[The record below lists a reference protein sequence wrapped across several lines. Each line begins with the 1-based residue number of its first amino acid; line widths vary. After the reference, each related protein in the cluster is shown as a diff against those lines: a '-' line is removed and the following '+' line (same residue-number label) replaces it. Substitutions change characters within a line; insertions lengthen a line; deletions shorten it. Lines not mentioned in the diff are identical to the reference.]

1 MLQKIG
7 FQPGI
12 NKQLTPTGAEGQWV
26 DCDNVR
32 FRYGTPEK
40 IGGWNQLGNV
50 NQNELTGAGRGLHHF
65 VSSNSIKFSI
75 IGTNRILY
83 AFSGGVF
90 YDIHPIQT
98 TTTLTN
104 AFSTTNGSATVTI
117 TFSSAHNMTPGDIML
132 MDNFTTITNSNY
144 SASDFDDKKF
154 MVVTTPTNTTL
165 TITMPSNESGSG
177 ATTSGGI
184 RIQKYYTVGP
194 AVQAQ
199 GFGWGLGSWGGEDGS
214 AITTTLNGALGDNA
228 FGTGGS
234 GTSITLTSTANFSSA
249 GTNFIK
255 VGTEEISYTGISGND
270 LTGITRAVRGT
281 TRAAHSDGATV
292 TNTSEFVAWGEAASG
307 DLVLEPGMWSLD
319 NFGDK
324 AICLIHD
331 GACFEWDSSLSNATS
346 TRATIISGAPTASRH
361 MLVSTPD
368 RHLVFFGTE
377 TTIGDTST
385 QDDMFI
391 RFSDQEDINTYTPT
405 ATNTAGTQ
413 RLADGS
419 QIRGAIRGR
428 DAIYVWTDTAL
439 FTQRFVGQPFTFAFA
454 QVGTNCGL
462 AGQNAC
468 VEVDGAA
475 YWMSE
480 NGFFRYA
487 GRLESLPCLVEDFV
501 YDSIN
506 LTSGNQMISAGLNN
520 LFGEVIWF
528 YPTTGSSVV
537 NRMVAYNYFDSSP
550 QRPVWT
556 VGSLARTMWRDSAV
570 FGLPHALSYDADT
583 DTSFDVIGNTEGR
596 TAYYEHE
603 TGTDE
608 NRNGTITAITSN
620 IESGDF
626 DITQQRASAT
636 GQSTGVATFRGD
648 GEFLMK
654 IRRFIPDFIAQ
665 TGTTRITLELRNF
678 PNDAQ
683 TSSSLGPFDITSSTQ
698 KVDTRA
704 RARGIALKIANTGT
718 SQNWKLGTFRLDIQ
732 PDGRR

>member
-12 NKQLTPTGAEGQWV
+12 NKQITPTGAEGQWI

-40 IGGWNQLGNV
+40 IGGWKQLGDDA
-50 NQNELTGAGRGLHHF
+50 LTGAGRGLHHF
-65 VSSNSIKFSI
+65 VNSKARKYAI

-83 AFSGGVF
+83 AFSGGVY
-90 YDIHPIQT
+90 YDIHPIKS
-98 TTTLTN
+98 TTTLTS
-104 AFSTTNGSATVTI
+104 AFTTTNGSTSVTI
-117 TFSSAHNMTPGDIML
+117 TFSGDHGIGEQDIVL
-132 MDNFTTITNSNY
+132 LDSFSSITD
-144 SASDFDDKKF
+144 SDFVAADFNDKKF
-154 MVVTTPTNTTL
+154 MVTTVPSSTTI
-165 TITMPSNESGSG
+165 TVTMPSAESGSG

-184 RIQKYYTVGP
+184 RVQHYYPVGP
-194 AVQAQ
+194 AVQAK
-199 GFGWGLGSWGGEDGS
+199 GFGWSLGTFGGEVAGEP
-214 AITTTLNGALGDNA
+214 TTTLSGAINSSTT
-228 FGTGGS
+228 TGIILADVS
-234 GTSITLTSTANFSSA
+234 QFPDT

-255 VGTEEISYTGISGND
+255 IGTEEISYTGISTSNE
-270 LTGITRAVRGT
+270 LTGVTREVRGT
-281 TRAAHSDGATV
+281 DAASHGAGDAV
-292 TNTSEFVAWGEAASG
+292 TSTTNFVAWGEAASG

-331 GACFEWDSSLSNATS
+331 SAVFEWNSAAAGAEN

-428 DAIYVWTDTAL
+428 DSILVWTDTAL
-439 FTQRFVGQPFTFAFA
+439 FTMRFVGQPFTFAFA
-454 QVGTNCGL
+454 QVGTHCGL
-462 AGQNAC
+462 VGQNAC
-468 VEVDGAA
+468 VEVDGSA

-487 GRLESLPCLVEDFV
+487 GKLESLPCLVEDFV
-501 YDSIN
+501 YDNIN
-506 LTSGNQMISAGLNN
+506 LESGNQMVSAGLNN
-520 LFGEVIWF
+520 LFGEVMWF

-537 NRMVAYNYFDSSP
+537 NRMVCYNYFDSSP

-556 VGSLARTMWRDSAV
+556 VGSLARTMWQDSAV
-570 FGLPHALSYDADT
+570 FGSPHATEYTAGNDS
-583 DTSFDVIGNTEGR
+583 SFDVVGNTEGR
-596 TAYYEHE
+596 TIYYQHE
-603 TGTDE
+603 TGTDQVQ
-608 NRNGTITAITSN
+608 GGATTAITAN
-620 IESGDF
+620 ISSGDF
-626 DITQQRASAT
+626 DISQRTTALGQTT
-636 GQSTGVATFRGD
+636 GAADLRGD
-648 GEFLMK
+648 GEFIMK
-654 IRRFIPDFIAQ
+654 IRRFIPDFISQ
-665 TGTTRITLELRNF
+665 TGNTQVTLQLRDF
-678 PNDAQ
+678 PNDSQAG
-683 TSSSLGPFDITSSTQ
+683 SALGPFTVSSSTK

-704 RARGIALKIANTGT
+704 RARAIALKVENTAA
-718 SQNWKLGTFRLDIQ
+718 SQSWKLGSFRLDIQ

>member
-12 NKQLTPTGAEGQWV
+12 NKQITPTGAEGQWV

-40 IGGWNQLGNV
+40 IGGWSQLGEN
-50 NQNELTGAGRGLHHF
+50 NLTGAGRGLHHF
-65 VSSNSIKFSI
+65 VNSAGRKYSI

-83 AFSGGVF
+83 AYSGGVF
-90 YDIHPIQT
+90 YDIHPIKST
-98 TTTLTN
+98 NTLTN
-104 AFSTTNGSATVTI
+104 AFTTTNGSPTVTI
-117 TFSSAHNMTPGDIML
+117 TFGSDHNITAGDIVL
-132 MDNFTTITNSNY
+132 LDNFSTITNSNF

-154 MVVTTPTNTTL
+154 MVTTVPTSTTI

-177 ATTSGGI
+177 ASASGGI
-184 RIQKYYTVGP
+184 RVQHYYTVGP
-194 AVQAQ
+194 AVQAK
-199 GFGWGLGSWGGEDGS
+199 GFGWGLGQWSGTVSGEV
-214 AITTTLNGALGDNA
+214 TTTLNGGIN
-228 FGTGGS
+228 S
-234 GTSITLTSTANFSSA
+234 STTTIVLSDASQFPST
-249 GTNFIK
+249 GTNFIQI
-255 VGTEEISYTGISGND
+255 GTEEISYTGVSTNT
-270 LTGITRAVRGT
+270 LTGVTRGVRNT
-281 TRAAHSDGATV
+281 SAASHSDGATI
-292 TNTSEFVAWGEAASG
+292 TDTSDYVAWGEAASG

-331 GACFEWDSSLSNATS
+331 SAVFEWNSAASGATS

-361 MLVSTPD
+361 MIVSTPD
-368 RHLVFFGTE
+368 RHLVFFVTE
-377 TTIGDTST
+377 TTIGTTST
-385 QDDMFI
+385 QDNMFI

-419 QIRGAIRGR
+419 EIRGAIRGR

-487 GRLESLPCLVEDFV
+487 GKLESLPCLVEDYV
-501 YDSIN
+501 YDDIN
-506 LTSGNQMISAGLNN
+506 LESGNQMVSAGLNN
-520 LFGEVIWF
+520 LFGEVMWF
-528 YPTTGSSVV
+528 YSTSSSSVV

-556 VGSLARTMWRDSAV
+556 IGTLSRTMWEDSAV
-570 FGLPHALSYDADT
+570 FGLPHALEYDASNDS
-583 DTSFDVIGNTEGR
+583 SFDVVGNTDGR
-596 TAYYEHE
+596 TTYYEHE
-603 TGTDE
+603 TGT
-608 NRNGTITAITSN
+608 NQVKGGTVSAITANIT
-620 IESGDF
+620 SGDF
-626 DITQQRASAT
+626 DITQQRGIT
-636 GQSTGVATFRGD
+636 GQSTGVATFKGD

-654 IRRFIPDFIAQ
+654 IRRFIPDFVSQ
-665 TGTTRITLELRNF
+665 TGTTRVTLNLRNF
-678 PNDAQ
+678 PNDSAA
-683 TSSSLGPFDITSSTQ
+683 SSSLGPFDITTSTQ

-704 RARGIALKIANTGT
+704 RARAVALKIENTAT
-718 SQNWKLGTFRLDIQ
+718 NQTWKLGTFRLDTQ

>member
-12 NKQLTPTGAEGQWV
+12 NKQITPTGAEGQWI

-40 IGGWNQLGNV
+40 IGGWKQLG
-50 NQNELTGAGRGLHHF
+50 ESHLTGAGRGLHHF
-65 VSSNSIKFSI
+65 VNSLGRKYAI

-90 YDIHPIQT
+90 YDIHPIKS
-98 TTTLTN
+98 TTTLTS
-104 AFSTTNGSATVTI
+104 AFTTTNGSTSVTI
-117 TFSSAHNMTPGDIML
+117 TFSGDHGISAQDIVL
-132 MDNFTTITNSNY
+132 LDNFSSITNSNF
-144 SASDFDDKKF
+144 AAADFNDKKF
-154 MVVTTPTNTTL
+154 MVTTVPTSTTI
-165 TITMPSNESGSG
+165 TITMPSAESGSG

-184 RIQKYYTVGP
+184 RVQHYYPVGP
-194 AVQAQ
+194 AVQAK
-199 GFGWGLGSWGGEDGS
+199 GFGWSLGTWGGEVAGEP
-214 AITTTLNGALGDNA
+214 TTTLSGAINSSTT
-228 FGTGGS
+228 TGIILADVS
-234 GTSITLTSTANFSSA
+234 QFPDS

-255 VGTEEISYTGISGND
+255 IGTEEISYTGISTSNE
-270 LTGITRAVRGT
+270 LTGVTREVRGT
-281 TRAAHSDGATV
+281 TAASHGAGDTV
-292 TNTSEFVAWGEAASG
+292 TSTTNFVAWGEAASG

-331 GACFEWDSSLSNATS
+331 SAVFEWNSAAAGAEN

-439 FTQRFVGQPFTFAFA
+439 FTQRFIGPPFTFGFS

-462 AGQNAC
+462 VGQNAC
-468 VEVDGAA
+468 VEVDGSA

-487 GRLESLPCLVEDFV
+487 GKLESLPCLVEDHV
-501 YDSIN
+501 YDDIN
-506 LTSGNQMISAGLNN
+506 LESGNQMVSAGLNN

-537 NRMVAYNYFDSSP
+537 NKQVTYNYFDSSP

-556 VGSLARTMWRDSAV
+556 VGTLARTMWEDSAI
-570 FGLPHALSYDADT
+570 FGKPHALEYDAAT
-583 DTSFDVIGNTEGR
+583 DTSFDVVGNTEGR
-596 TAYYEHE
+596 TTYYEHE
-603 TGTDE
+603 TGTDQVK
-608 NRNGTITAITSN
+608 GGAVTAITAN
-620 IESGDF
+620 IASGDF
-626 DITQQRASAT
+626 DISQRMGR
-636 GQSTGVATFRGD
+636 GQSTGVADIRGD
-648 GEFLMK
+648 GEFIMK
-654 IRRFIPDFIAQ
+654 IRRFIPDFISQ
-665 TGTTRITLELRNF
+665 TGNTQVTLQLRNF
-678 PNDAQ
+678 PNDSQA
-683 TSSSLGPFDITSSTQ
+683 SSSLGPFTISSSTQ

-704 RARGIALKIANTGT
+704 RARAIALKVENT
-718 SQNWKLGTFRLDIQ
+718 SSAQSWKLGTFRLDIQ

>member
-12 NKQLTPTGAEGQWV
+12 NKQITPTGAEGQWV

-40 IGGWNQLGNV
+40 IGGWSQLGEN
-50 NQNELTGAGRGLHHF
+50 NLTGAGRGLHHF
-65 VSSNSIKFSI
+65 VNSAGRKYSI

-83 AFSGGVF
+83 AYSGGVF
-90 YDIHPIQT
+90 YDIHPIKST
-98 TTTLTN
+98 NTLTN
-104 AFSTTNGSATVTI
+104 AFTTTNGSPTVTI
-117 TFSSAHNMTPGDIML
+117 TFGSDHNITAGDIVL
-132 MDNFTTITNSNY
+132 LDNFSTITNSNFG
-144 SASDFDDKKF
+144 ASDFDDKKF
-154 MVVTTPTNTTL
+154 MVTTVPTSTTI

-177 ATTSGGI
+177 ASTSGGI
-184 RIQKYYTVGP
+184 RVQHYYTVGP
-194 AVQAQ
+194 AVQAK
-199 GFGWGLGSWGGEDGS
+199 GFGWGLGQWGGTVSGEV
-214 AITTTLNGALGDNA
+214 TTTLNGDINSS
-228 FGTGGS
+228 T
-234 GTSITLTSTANFSSA
+234 TTIVLTDASQFPST
-249 GTNFIK
+249 GTNFIQI
-255 VGTEEISYTGISGND
+255 GTEEISYTGVSTNT
-270 LTGITRAVRGT
+270 LTGVTRGVRNT
-281 TRAAHSDGATV
+281 SAASHSDGATI
-292 TNTSEFVAWGEAASG
+292 TDTSDYVAWGEAASG

-331 GACFEWDSSLSNATS
+331 SACFEWDSAASGATS

-361 MLVSTPD
+361 MIVSTPD

-377 TTIGDTST
+377 TTIGTTST
-385 QDDMFI
+385 QDNMFI

-419 QIRGAIRGR
+419 EIRGAIRGR

-462 AGQNAC
+462 VGQNAC

-487 GRLESLPCLVEDFV
+487 GKLESLPCLVEDHV
-501 YDSIN
+501 YDDIN
-506 LTSGNQMISAGLNN
+506 LESGNQMVSAGLNN
-520 LFGEVIWF
+520 LFGEVMWF
-528 YPTTGSSVV
+528 YSTSSSSVV

-556 VGSLARTMWRDSAV
+556 IGTLSRTMWEDSAV
-570 FGLPHALSYDADT
+570 FGLPHALEYDASNDS
-583 DTSFDVIGNTEGR
+583 SFDVVGNTDGR
-596 TAYYEHE
+596 TTYYEHE
-603 TGTDE
+603 TGT
-608 NRNGTITAITSN
+608 NQVKGGTVSAITANIT
-620 IESGDF
+620 SGDF
-626 DITQQRASAT
+626 DITQQRGIT
-636 GQSTGVATFRGD
+636 GQSTGVATFKGD

-654 IRRFIPDFIAQ
+654 IRRFIPDFISQ
-665 TGTTRITLELRNF
+665 TGTTRVTLNLRNF
-678 PNDAQ
+678 PNDTAA
-683 TSSSLGPFDITSSTQ
+683 SSSLGPFDITTSTQ

-704 RARGIALKIANTGT
+704 RARAVALKIENTST
-718 SQNWKLGTFRLDIQ
+718 NQTWKLGTFRLDTQ